1 MPYNTQVYFVWSMSD
16 KEKKLHNILTKS
28 GTIVVFLFGVG
39 IVVVVAVACG
49 LLVRN
54 CGSFGPN
61 GTEKSGS

>member
-1 MPYNTQVYFVWSMSD
+1 MSD
-16 KEKKLHNILTKS
+16 KEKKLRNILTKS

-61 GTEKSGS
+61 GIEKSGS